1 MQYLLNDLIKLPL
14 SERLTIIEFAL
25 CSLSNQNSDWDTEK
39 NAMVNKIKLWKYESA
54 EQLIDNNELKSVII

>member
-25 CSLSNQNSDWDTEK
+25 CSGSSQDDEWDEEK
-39 NAMVNKIKLWKYESA
+39 NAMVSKIKLWKFQSA
-54 EQLIDNNELKSVII
+54 E